1 MPKDNKDAAIRK
13 RQLIAKA
20 NQTMFISVAIASVVV
35 GLTSVLATFL
45 VREMMFNFK
54 VLDAQN
60 VSIKT
65 LESNLENVKDLET
78 KMEELQTNSALLSSR
93 ADVEN
98 NALRVVIDSL
108 PSFENSAALGASVS
122 NKLLNVPGIKIE
134 SINVD
139 TSTSAEN
146 SSSGAVEG
154 TEGADETE
162 ASIPKPQPIEF
173 SFTVTSDSPE
183 NILNVIK
190 NLEKSIRTINIT
202 SFRLEQNTDGM
213 TLAVNAQAF
222 YLPQAKV
229 VLREKVIKSD
239 DASKTK
245 DSTTTASEETTGG
258 N

>member
-1 MPKDNKDAAIRK
+1 MPKDNKDMAIGK

-20 NQTMFISVAIASVVV
+20 NQTMFIAVAIASVVI
-35 GLTSVLATFL
+35 GLASVLTTFL

-60 VSIKT
+60 ASIET
-65 LESNLENVKDLET
+65 LKSNLENVKDLES

-98 NALRVVIDSL
+98 NALRVVIDAL

-134 SINVD
+134 SITVN
-139 TSTSAEN
+139 TSASTED
-146 SSSGAVEG
+146 SAAST
-154 TEGADETE
+154 TEGDKE
-162 ASIPKPQPIEF
+162 AGNPKPQAIAF
-173 SFTVTSDSPE
+173 SFTVASDGPE

-202 SFRLEQNTDGM
+202 SFRLEQNTGDM
-213 TLAVNAQAF
+213 SLTVNAQAF
-222 YLPQAKV
+222 YLAQANV
-229 VLREKVIKSD
+229 ALREKVIKSD
-239 DASKTK
+239 DTSKSDTSTAASSSQE
-245 DSTTTASEETTGG
+245 DTTGDK
-258 N
+258 